1 MKKPLSLLLTIALT
15 IFFAGCKHTA
25 KLNISPDSPYNFESY
40 ENKSGISDIE
50 PIALNG
56 DLSEKCVTYK
66 FTYTSDIYSVKAY
79 ISIPI
84 DCIESSAPYECIIYN
99 RGGNSNIGLLDD
111 EDTAVISAETDR
123 IVLASQYRGADGG
136 TGQDQFG
143 GDDLTDVT
151 TLIDLCE
158 NCFEC
163 ASIDKLCVAG
173 VSRGG
178 IMTYM
183 TARTDSRV
191 KRIIAVSAVSDLLK
205 AYNDRDDMKTVLQ
218 NYIGGSPDDLPYEY
232 ENRSAVYWAD
242 EIKVPVLM
250 IHSKLDKQV
259 SFAQAEELN
268 KKFEEYNVSCKFVS
282 YDDDVHGFHKE
293 DYKIISEWLN
303 QSF

>member
-1 MKKPLSLLLTIALT
+1 MKKLPSLFLII
-15 IFFAGCKHTA
+15 IFTVIFSGCKSTA
-25 KLNISPDSPYNFESY
+25 KLNISSDSPFNFESY
-40 ENKSGISDIE
+40 ENENGISDIE
-50 PIALNG
+50 PIALSGN
-56 DLSEKCVTYK
+56 LSKNCASYK
-66 FTYTSDIYSVKAY
+66 FTYTSDNYSVKAY

-99 RGGNSNIGLLDD
+99 RGGNSKIGLLND

-143 GDDLTDVT
+143 GDDVKDVT
-151 TLIDLCE
+151 TLIDLCD
-158 NCFEC
+158 NCFEF
-163 ASIDKLCVAG
+163 ASIDNLCVAG

-178 IMTYM
+178 MMSYM
-183 TARTDSRV
+183 TARADSRV
-191 KRIIAVSAVSDLLK
+191 KRIITVSAVSDLFQ

-242 EIKVPVLM
+242 EITVPVLM
-250 IHSKLDKQV
+250 IHSKRDKQV
-259 SFAQAEELN
+259 SFSQAEELN
-268 KKFEEYNVSCKFVS
+268 KKFEEYRVDCKFVS
-282 YDDDVHGFHKE
+282 YDDDIHGFHKE

-303 QSF
+303 G

>member
-1 MKKPLSLLLTIALT
+1 
-15 IFFAGCKHTA
+15 
-25 KLNISPDSPYNFESY
+25 
-40 ENKSGISDIE
+40 
-50 PIALNG
+50 
-56 DLSEKCVTYK
+56 
-66 FTYTSDIYSVKAY
+66 
-79 ISIPI
+79 
-84 DCIESSAPYECIIYN
+84 
-99 RGGNSNIGLLDD
+99 
-111 EDTAVISAETDR
+111 
-123 IVLASQYRGADGG
+123 
-136 TGQDQFG
+136 
-143 GDDLTDVT
+143 
-151 TLIDLCE
+151 
-158 NCFEC
+158 
-163 ASIDKLCVAG
+163 
-173 VSRGG
+173 
-178 IMTYM
+178 MTYM

-232 ENRSAVYWAD
+232 ENRSVVYWAD

-303 QSF
+303 DFST